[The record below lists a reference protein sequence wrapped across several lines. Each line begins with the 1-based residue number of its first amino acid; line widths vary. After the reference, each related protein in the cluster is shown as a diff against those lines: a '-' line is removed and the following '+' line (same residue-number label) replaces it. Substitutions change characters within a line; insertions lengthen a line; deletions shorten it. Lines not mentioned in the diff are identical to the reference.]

1 MTGGY
6 KENQREIY
14 GPLFLVAPV
23 EGGVEILFKGALLM
37 MIEKDERLPDGF
49 FDRMVAHIMDLLT
62 GRRSALWDEQALF
75 GADPYT
81 PTAARA
87 RAAQQADVD
96 AAAREEIKP

>member
-1 MTGGY
+1 
-6 KENQREIY
+6 
-14 GPLFLVAPV
+14 
-23 EGGVEILFKGALLM
+23 
-37 MIEKDERLPDGF
+37 
-49 FDRMVAHIMDLLT
+49 MDLLT